1 MKGELINYIHAVNS
15 DSSDVVDIFNE
26 AGISGSI
33 VVYVSGGYWLVSIK
47 LLKKFISLKISKYVW
62 TMWMGHHISGNTR
75 CFNLLNAKSFVNIVP
90 NTPNIKTVVSKMW
103 LTFFVPF
110 KLIKKKHDHFLK
122 NSICSQ

>member
-47 LLKKFISLKISKYVW
+47 LLKKFISLKISKYV
-62 TMWMGHHISGNTR
+62 
-75 CFNLLNAKSFVNIVP
+75 
-90 NTPNIKTVVSKMW
+90 
-103 LTFFVPF
+103 
-110 KLIKKKHDHFLK
+110 
-122 NSICSQ
+122 